1 MYSKYKGCQYRTK
14 HEGTVVLAFKEA
26 VFSWYSCDPMHV
38 FEAILSLNYTLS
50 IDSHSVSFFL
60 VDINKGFF
68 FFLFLRALEIIIGNV
83 SSMVQE
89 LSSIHRLCHLI
100 F

>member
-38 FEAILSLNYTLS
+38 FEAILSLNYTSS
-50 IDSHSVSFFL
+50 IDIQFLFFL
-60 VDINKGFF
+60 LTLIRVFF
-68 FFLFLRALEIIIGNV
+68 FFSFPESFRNN
-83 SSMVQE
+83 
-89 LSSIHRLCHLI
+89 HR
-100 F
+100 

>member
-38 FEAILSLNYTLS
+38 FEAILSLNYTSS
-50 IDSHSVSFFL
+50 IDIQFLFFL
-60 VDINKGFF
+60 LTLIRVFF
-68 FFLFLRALEIIIGNV
+68 FFLFLRALEIIIDNV